1 MAFNMVNARKKLKLV
16 DNALSIYMRNLG
28 KVKDPGTKFQ
38 LEMLRGAV
46 ANIKTVVEDMVDNFY
61 SR

>member
-1 MAFNMVNARKKLKLV
+1 MAFNMVNARKNLKLA
-16 DNALSIYMRNLG
+16 DNALNMYMKNLG

-46 ANIKTVVEDMVDNFY
+46 ANIKIVVEDMVDNFY